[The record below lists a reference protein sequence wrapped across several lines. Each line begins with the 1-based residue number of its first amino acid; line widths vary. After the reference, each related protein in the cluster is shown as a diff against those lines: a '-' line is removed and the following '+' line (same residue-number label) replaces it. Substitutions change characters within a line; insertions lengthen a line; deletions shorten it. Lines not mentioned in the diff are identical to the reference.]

1 LGEAYRQ
8 THFYNIEKKMVLGI
22 QCVGISQWVKLYES
36 NFNTFTVKIVNNK
49 VFNQIFYLL
58 YGIVA
63 LCSQQLLE

>member
-1 LGEAYRQ
+1 
-8 THFYNIEKKMVLGI
+8 MVLGI

-36 NFNTFTVKIVNNK
+36 NFNTSTVKIVNNK

-63 LCSQQLLE
+63 LWSQQLLEWNQDNKHETKLAQI